1 MTRLR
6 SISIAAAS
14 AAFVLVPVDPALAC
28 TVCFG
33 DPNSAETKG
42 LRTAILFLLA
52 LVALVQVGFVKLFF
66 TIRRRTKS
74 IDERKKRFQV
84 VRGGVRS

>member
-1 MTRLR
+1 MSRTRAAA
-6 SISIAAAS
+6 IAVAS
-14 AAFVLVPVDPALAC
+14 AAFVLLPVEPVLAC

-33 DPNSAETKG
+33 DPNSSETRG
-42 LRTAILFLLA
+42 LRIAILFLLA

-66 TIRRRTKS
+66 TIRRRSRS

>member
-1 MTRLR
+1 MTRAR
-6 SISIAAAS
+6 AITVAAMSS
-14 AAFVLVPVDPALAC
+14 AFALLPVDPALAC

-33 DPNSAETKG
+33 DPDSAETKG

-66 TIRRRTKS
+66 TIRRRS
-74 IDERKKRFQV
+74 RSLDERKKRFQI

>member
-1 MTRLR
+1 MKRAR
-6 SISIAAAS
+6 AFAIATAS
-14 AAFVLVPVDPALAC
+14 AAFVLLPIEPVLAC

-33 DPNSAETKG
+33 DPDSAETRG

-66 TIRRRTKS
+66 TIRRRTRS
-74 IDERKKRFQV
+74 LDERKKRFQV

>member
-1 MTRLR
+1 MTQLR
-6 SISIAAAS
+6 NIAIAAAA
-14 AAFVLVPVDPALAC
+14 AAFVFLPVDPALAC

-33 DPNSAETKG
+33 DPNSSETKG

-66 TIRRRTKS
+66 TIRRRTKA
-74 IDERKKRFQV
+74 IDERKKRFQI